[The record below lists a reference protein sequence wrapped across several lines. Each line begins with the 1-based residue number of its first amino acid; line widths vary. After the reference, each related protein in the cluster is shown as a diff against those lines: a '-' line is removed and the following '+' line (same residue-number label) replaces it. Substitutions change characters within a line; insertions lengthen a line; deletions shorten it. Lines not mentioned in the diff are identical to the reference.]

1 MKSLKSFLHDS
12 RGFTL
17 PEVLV
22 SMGILTV
29 VMSTIGIALFQ
40 ALDTQTG
47 VVDDGL
53 AINELRKGLSWFAKD
68 VKMARSTDMVDG
80 APAVS
85 SVTFTWTDEFQD
97 AEVDHTSSYALVG
110 DQLVRTYDGNA
121 HTVARRVVSVA
132 FSLSSR
138 TVTAQFEIDAGA
150 GTTRTLSVKTVIR
163 SVES

>member
-47 VVDDGL
+47 IVDDGL
-53 AINELRKGLSWFAKD
+53 AINELRKGFSWFAED
-68 VKMARSTDMVDG
+68 VKMARSADLVDG
-80 APAVS
+80 VPAPT
-85 SVTFTWTDEFQD
+85 VTLTWTDEFND
-97 AEVDHTSSYALVG
+97 VGVDHTASYAGVG
-110 DQLVRTYDGNA
+110 DRLVRTYDDNA
-121 HTVARRVVSVA
+121 HTVAHRVVSVA
-132 FSLSSR
+132 FTLSNRSI
-138 TVTAQFEIDAGA
+138 TAQLEVEAEPGA
-150 GTTRTLSVKTVIR
+150 TRTLSVKGVMR
-163 SVES
+163 SAP